1 MDHQDQ
7 DDKMTRQQG
16 NYQATPRVLPS
27 MPCHALDG
35 LDGQTHVNK
44 DPTGTTDE
52 KQVQG
57 PPGTRPYGGSMGWI
71 RGKTGGLLR
80 EKDQIDMKRESNKL
94 IFLDRRRKKK
104 EETERMHTRERL
116 MICSGDSRV

>member
-1 MDHQDQ
+1 
-7 DDKMTRQQG
+7 MTRQQDNKAITKQHQG
-16 NYQATPRVLPS
+16 SYQA
-27 MPCHALDG
+27 CHAMPLDG

-44 DPTGTTDE
+44 DPTDTCTGTTYE

-80 EKDQIDMKRESNKL
+80 EKDQIEMKRESNKL